1 MLQIKAIWLANII
14 CTITEFLLNDIYFQ
28 ACQIEINREVIL

>member
-14 CTITEFLLNDIYFQ
+14 CTLTEFVLNNIYFQ
-28 ACQIEINREVIL
+28 ACQIEINGEVIL